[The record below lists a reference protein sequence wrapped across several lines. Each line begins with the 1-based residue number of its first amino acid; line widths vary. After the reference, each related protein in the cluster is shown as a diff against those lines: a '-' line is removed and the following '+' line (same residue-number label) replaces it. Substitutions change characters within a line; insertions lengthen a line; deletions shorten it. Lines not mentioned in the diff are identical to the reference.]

1 MVRFENVVIP
11 ILPVLSWVG
20 TQDCDGWQATR
31 EQVIVRA
38 VPCVQTK
45 SQS

>member
-1 MVRFENVVIP
+1 MVRFDNVVSDTTGI
-11 ILPVLSWVG
+11 VVG
-20 TQDCDGWQATR
+20 RNARCDGWQATR